1 MNRPYVLAL
10 AVAAALGV
18 AACGP
23 KEEPKKAAAAPAA
36 PAAPAGVTVKIA
48 HAGPLTGSIA
58 HLGKDDEN
66 GVRLAVAQLNSQKIS
81 VDGKPVT
88 FEMMSED
95 DQADPKVGTTVAQK
109 LVDAKVVA
117 VIGHLNSGVSIPAS
131 EIYSKAG
138 IPMISGSATNPTLTE
153 RNMKTVF
160 RTVGRDDQ
168 QGPAIAS
175 YIANEL
181 KGKKVAIIDDKTA
194 YGEGIAN
201 EVEKT
206 LKAAKVNIVA
216 RERTTD
222 KETDFKSIL
231 TKIKGKSP
239 DVVFHGGM
247 DATGGPLLKQAREL
261 GIKAVFAFGDGACTN
276 EMSKLAGPAS
286 EGMACS
292 QAGLPAEAASKEFK
306 DQFTAKYGEI
316 KQYAPYFYDGAW
328 AMIEAMKKA
337 DSTDPAKFV
346 PVIGTV
352 SFTGSTGKV
361 EFDAKGDRKDAEM
374 TIFRMGKDGKIAPVA
389 IVKNGVSAPFGVAPA
404 AAAPA
409 AAPATAAAPAAA
421 PMVPAALA
429 TTPSTSAPSGGGA
442 HMPDKKDEKKK

>member
-1 MNRPYVLAL
+1 MKPSHQLGLAVMAALAL
-10 AVAAALGV
+10 A
-18 AACGP
+18 ACGKKDEPAP
-23 KEEPKKAAAAPAA
+23 KAD
-36 PAAPAGVTVKIA
+36 AGPPSVTVKIA

-66 GVRLAVAQLNSQKIS
+66 GVALAIAKANDAKITI
-81 VDGKPVT
+81 DGKLVK
-88 FEMMSED
+88 FEMPSED

-109 LVDAKVVA
+109 LVDAKVAA
-117 VIGHLNSGVSIPAS
+117 VVGHLNSGVTIPAS
-131 EIYSKAG
+131 EIYAKAG
-138 IPMISGSATNPTLTE
+138 IPVISGSATNPTLTE
-153 RNMKTVF
+153 RGLKNVF

-168 QGPAIAS
+168 QGPAIAA
-175 YIANEL
+175 YIAGEL

-222 KETDFKSIL
+222 KETDFKAIL
-231 TKIKGKSP
+231 TKIKGKNP

-247 DATGGPLLKQAREL
+247 DATGGPMLKQAREL

-292 QAGLPAEAASKEFK
+292 QAGLPAEAASKDFK
-306 DQFTAKYGEI
+306 DAFNAKYGEI
-316 KQYAPYFYDGAW
+316 KQYAPYFYDGAM
-328 AMIEAMKKA
+328 AIVESMKKA
-337 DSTDPAKFV
+337 NSVDPAKVTPEMFN
-346 PVIGTV
+346 V
-352 SFTGSTGKV
+352 SFTGATGTV
-361 EFDAKGDRKDAEM
+361 AFDAKGDRKDAEM

-389 IVKNGVSAPFGVAPA
+389 IVKNGVSTPFGAAP
-404 AAAPA
+404 AAPA
-409 AAPATAAAPAAA
+409 AAPKKEEPKKEE
-421 PMVPAALA
+421 P
-429 TTPSTSAPSGGGA
+429 
-442 HMPDKKDEKKK
+442 KKDEKKK

>member
-1 MNRPYVLAL
+1 MKGSQKLTLAVAVALAL
-10 AVAAALGV
+10 AACGKKDEPAKPAAAT
-18 AACGP
+18 
-23 KEEPKKAAAAPAA
+23 
-36 PAAPAGVTVKIA
+36 PAAPAGVTVTIA
-48 HAGPLTGSIA
+48 HAGPLTGSIS

-66 GVRLAVAQLNSQKIS
+66 GVALAIEQANAKGTTI
-81 VDGKPVT
+81 DGKPVT
-88 FEMMSED
+88 FKMMSED
-95 DQADPKVGTTVAQK
+95 DQADPKTGATVAQK
-109 LVDAKVVA
+109 LVDAKVAA

-131 EIYSKAG
+131 EIYTKAG

-153 RNMKTVF
+153 RGLKTVF

-175 YIANEL
+175 YIAKEL
-181 KGKKVAIIDDKTA
+181 KGKKVAIVDDKTA

-206 LKAAKVNIVA
+206 LKGSKVSIVA

-222 KETDFKSIL
+222 KETDFKAIL
-231 TKIKGKSP
+231 TKIKAKNP

-247 DATGGPLLKQAREL
+247 DATGGPMLKQAREL

-276 EMSKLAGPAS
+276 EMSKLAGAAS

-306 DQFTAKYGEI
+306 DTFNAKYGEI
-316 KQYAPYFYDGAW
+316 KQYAPYFYDGAM
-328 AMIEAMKKA
+328 AVIEAMKKA
-337 DSTDPAKFV
+337 NSTDPAKFG
-346 PVIGTV
+346 PEMFNV
-352 SFTGSTGKV
+352 SFTGATGKV

-374 TIFRMGKDGKIAPVA
+374 TIFRMGKDGKIQPVA
-389 IVKNGVSAPFGVAPA
+389 IIKNGVSTPFKADAGAAAPA

-409 AAPATAAAPAAA
+409 APAEP
-421 PMVPAALA
+421 
-429 TTPSTSAPSGGGA
+429 
-442 HMPDKKDEKKK
+442 KKDEKKK